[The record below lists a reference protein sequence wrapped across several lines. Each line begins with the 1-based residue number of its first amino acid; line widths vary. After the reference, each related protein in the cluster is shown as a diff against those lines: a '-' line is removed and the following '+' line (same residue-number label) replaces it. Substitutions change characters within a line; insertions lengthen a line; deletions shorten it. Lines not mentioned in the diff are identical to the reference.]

1 MNALLTILFI
11 GLIGSAI
18 INIIVFSLLQVTNK
32 HSNEVEE
39 LLAKNNKEMFDVF
52 LYIRRLETE
61 NKRLKKIQYD
71 TCNHKNSDISTKD
84 IKEAIRF
91 AMLQAHPDNPNGNK
105 ERFIKY
111 KNLYD
116 NL

>member
-1 MNALLTILFI
+1 METLLTILFI
-11 GLIGSAI
+11 GLIGSVI
-18 INIIVFSLLQVTNK
+18 FNIIIFRLLHITVK
-32 HSNEVEE
+32 HNNEVEKI
-39 LLAKNNKEMFDVF
+39 LKKNNKEMFNIF
-52 LYIRRLETE
+52 LYIQRLEEE
-61 NKRLKKIQYD
+61 NERLEEMQYS
-71 TCNHKNSDISTKD
+71 TCNHKSFNVSTKD

-91 AMLQAHPDNPNGNK
+91 AMSQAHPDNPNGNN